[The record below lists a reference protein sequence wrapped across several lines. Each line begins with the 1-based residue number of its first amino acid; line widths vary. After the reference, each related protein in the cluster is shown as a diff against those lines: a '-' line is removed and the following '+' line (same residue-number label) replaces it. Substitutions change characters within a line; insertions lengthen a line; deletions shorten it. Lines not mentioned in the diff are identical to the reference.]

1 MNKILT
7 AALTAA
13 TLTSA
18 AGHARQFTLSD
29 IQAGVYSA
37 KSVPTYRSMAD
48 GKHYTALT
56 DNGRSIVKYRYADG
70 EAVDTLLSLEKVD
83 PEGEMDLQQLKLE
96 GYTLSPD
103 EQRILVWANR
113 ENIYRRSFKA
123 DYFYYVIGRPKFKR
137 LTEGKVQAAILSP
150 DGRKVAFVRD
160 NNLYLT
166 SVMTATIETT
176 ERQITKDGERNKV
189 INGVPDWVYE
199 EEFSMNSAITWS
211 PDSKVLAW
219 LRWDESSVKEYSLP
233 IYMGAVPARTE
244 YELYPGAYSYKY
256 PVAGETNSKVS
267 VWTYEVQTRKT
278 RAVHVPQPA
287 DGYVPR
293 IRFTHD
299 PAQLAVITL
308 DRHQSDLRL
317 YLANAYSGEARQIL
331 EDRNECYVGEGN
343 LDGIRFHEDGF
354 TMVSERDGFRHLYL
368 YNNNGTLRRQ
378 ITHGPWDVTDV
389 YGYDAKTGNA
399 YIQCAWLGQGAE
411 LPNPLV
417 RGIYRVDAKGVMH
430 PLFNGGKDGK
440 GCRGTHSATF
450 SQGFVYMQHRY
461 SDAQTPA
468 RTTLETVSNLKTV
481 KVMEDNAKLDADIE
495 GSYSARE
502 FFQFITPQGVTLNGY
517 IQKPRNFDP
526 AKRYPLVMEQYSGPG
541 SQQVLDVWTMGWDQ
555 YLTQEGYVVA
565 CVDSRGTGA
574 RGAAFERQTY
584 RQLGVMES
592 EDLLSAGRYV
602 AGLSYVDPARLALW
616 GWSYGGYATLMT
628 LCGGND
634 VYRCGMAVA
643 PVTDW
648 KFYDTVYSER
658 YMRTPQENHGG
669 YEKAS
674 VLSRSK
680 NLKGEVL
687 LVYGTADDNV
697 HPQNTLE
704 LQAKWVEEDIPFQ
717 MMVYTNKDHSIRG
730 GNARTHIYTTLYRF
744 LQKNL

>member
-29 IQAGVYSA
+29 IQSGVYSA

-293 IRFTHD
+293 IQFTHD

>member
-13 TLTSA
+13 TLTTA
-18 AGHARQFTLSD
+18 TGQARQLSLED
-29 IQAGVYSA
+29 ITTGVYSA
-37 KSVPTYRSMAD
+37 KTVPTYRSMAD

-56 DNGRSIVKYRYADG
+56 DDGRSIVKYRYADG
-70 EAVDTLLSLEKVD
+70 EAVDTLLSLANVE
-83 PEGEMDLQQLKLE
+83 PEGEMDLQNLKLE

-103 EQRILVWANR
+103 EQRILAWANR
-113 ENIYRRSFKA
+113 EGIYRRSFKA

-137 LTEGKVQAAILSP
+137 LTEGKVQAATLAP
-150 DGRKVAFVRD
+150 DGRKVVFVRD

-166 SVMTATIETT
+166 SIMTATIETT

-199 EEFSMNSAITWS
+199 EEFTMNSAITWS
-211 PDSKVLAW
+211 ADSRAVAW
-219 LRWDESSVKEYSLP
+219 LRWDESVVKEYTLP
-233 IYMGAVPARTE
+233 LYMGAVPARPE
-244 YELYPGAYSYKY
+244 YELYPGTYRYKY

-267 VWTYEVQTRKT
+267 VWTYEIQTRKT
-278 RAVHVPQPA
+278 RAIQVPQPA
-287 DGYVPR
+287 GGYVPR
-293 IRFTHD
+293 IQFTND

-317 YLANAYSGEARQIL
+317 YLANAYSGEAKQIL
-331 EDRNECYVGEGN
+331 EDKNESYVGEGN
-343 LDGIRFHEDGF
+343 LDCVRFHDGGF
-354 TMVSERDGFRHLYL
+354 TLVSERDGFRHLYL
-368 YNNNGTLRRQ
+368 YNGNGTLQRQ
-378 ITHGPWDVTDV
+378 ITKGEWDVTDV

-399 YIQCAWLGQGAE
+399 YVQCAWLGQGAE

-461 SDAQTPA
+461 SDAQTPP

-481 KVMEDNAKLDADIE
+481 KVMEDNAQLAADLA

-502 FFQFITPQGVTLNGY
+502 FFQFTTPQGVTLNGY
-517 IQKPRNFDP
+517 IQKPRNFDSS
-526 AKRYPLVMEQYSGPG
+526 KRYPLVMEQYSGPG
-541 SQQVLDVWTMGWDQ
+541 SQEVLDVWTMGWDQ
-555 YLTQEGYVVA
+555 YLAQEGYVVA

-602 AGLSYVDPARLALW
+602 AGLSYVDPARLAIW

-658 YMRTPQENHGG
+658 YMRTPQENHDG
-669 YEKAS
+669 YVKS
-674 VLSRSK
+674 SLLSRSK
-680 NLKGEVL
+680 DLRGEVL
-687 LVYGTADDNV
+687 LVLGTADDNV
-697 HPQNTLE
+697 HPQNAFE

-730 GNARTHIYTTLYRF
+730 GKARTHIYKTLYRF

>member
-18 AGHARQFTLSD
+18 AGHARQFTISD
-29 IQAGVYSA
+29 IQSGVYSA

-123 DYFYYVIGRPKFKR
+123 DFFYYVIGRPKFKR

>member
-13 TLTSA
+13 TLTTA
-18 AGHARQFTLSD
+18 TGHARQFTLDD
-29 IQAGVYSA
+29 ICSGVYSG
-37 KSVPTYRSMAD
+37 KQVPSYRSMAD

-56 DNGRSIVKYRYADG
+56 DNGRSIVKYRYTDG
-70 EAVDTLLSLEKVD
+70 EAVDTLLSLANVE
-83 PEGEMDLQQLKLE
+83 PEGEMDLQNLKLE

-113 ENIYRRSFKA
+113 EGIYRRSFKA

-137 LTEGKVQAAILSP
+137 LTEGKIQAAILAP

-160 NNLYLT
+160 NNLYMT

-199 EEFSMNSAITWS
+199 EEFSMNSAICWS
-211 PDSKVLAW
+211 ADSKAVAW
-219 LRWDESSVKEYSLP
+219 LRWDESAVKEYTLP
-233 IYMGAVPARTE
+233 LYMGAAPARPE
-244 YELYPGAYSYKY
+244 YELYPGTYRYKY
-256 PVAGETNSKVS
+256 PVAGEANSKVS
-267 VWTYEVQTRKT
+267 VWTYEIQTRKT
-278 RAVHVPQPA
+278 RAINVPQPA
-287 DGYVPR
+287 DGYMPR
-293 IRFTHD
+293 IQFTND

-317 YLANAYSGEARQIL
+317 YLANAYSGEAKQIL
-331 EDRNECYVGEGN
+331 EDKNECYVGEGN
-343 LDGIRFHEDGF
+343 LDCVRFHEGGF
-354 TMVSERDGFRHLYL
+354 IMVSEKDGFRHLYL
-368 YNNNGTLRRQ
+368 YNSNGTLQRQ
-378 ITHGPWDVTDV
+378 ITKGPWDVTDV

-399 YIQCAWLGQGAE
+399 YIQCAYLGEGAE

-461 SDAQTPA
+461 SDAKTPT

-481 KVMEDNAKLDADIE
+481 KVMEDNAPLSADLA
-495 GSYSARE
+495 GSYSVRE
-502 FFQFITPQGVTLNGY
+502 FFQFTTPQGVTLNGY
-517 IQKPRNFDP
+517 IQKPRNFDST
-526 AKRYPLVMEQYSGPG
+526 KRYPLVMEQYSGPG
-541 SQQVLDVWTMGWDQ
+541 SQEVLDVWTMGWEQ
-555 YLTQEGYVVA
+555 YLAQEGYVVA
-565 CVDSRGTGA
+565 CVDPRGTGA

-592 EDLLSAGRYV
+592 EDLLSAGRYM
-602 AGLSYVDPARLALW
+602 AGQSYVDPARLAIW

-658 YMRTPQENHGG
+658 YMRTPQENHDG
-669 YEKAS
+669 YVKS
-674 VLSRSK
+674 SLLNRSK
-680 NLKGEVL
+680 DLKGEVL
-687 LVYGTADDNV
+687 LVFGTADDNV
-697 HPQNTLE
+697 HPQNTFE

-730 GNARTHIYTTLYRF
+730 GKARNHIYKTLYRF

>member
-29 IQAGVYSA
+29 IQSGVYSA

-70 EAVDTLLSLEKVD
+70 EAVDTLLSLDKAD

-233 IYMGAVPARTE
+233 IYMGAVPVRTE

-317 YLANAYSGEARQIL
+317 YLANAYGGEARQIL

-517 IQKPRNFDP
+517 IQKPRNFNP

>member
-29 IQAGVYSA
+29 IQSGVYSA

-70 EAVDTLLSLEKVD
+70 EAVDTLLSLDKAD

-233 IYMGAVPARTE
+233 IYMGAVPVRTE

-517 IQKPRNFDP
+517 IQKPRNFNP